1 MYKASFFKVILFFG
15 CSCST
20 QTNDKINTA
29 SNHDSVSTIAWEKIN
44 KLKDIDFPYVFS
56 YYNQN
61 DSSLTKINNDLT
73 EFFSI
78 DEKFFIGK
86 KVLKDS
92 SIIIL
97 TGMPRD
103 LIVPVINIF
112 TKNGRKIYSKE
123 ILIGSCGFDCGSKC
137 DEYLIMKNE
146 KEFIVVD
153 SFYTNRC
160 TEEGDIIPNTYKEYT
175 IFMNGFINPSKI
187 EFSKIDTMIIRDHVS
202 N

>member
-1 MYKASFFKVILFFG
+1 MFKASFFKIILLFG

-20 QTNDKINTA
+20 QTNDKINTT
-29 SNHDSVSTIAWEKIN
+29 SNHDSVSTIVWKKIN
-44 KLKDIDFPYVFS
+44 KLRDIDFPYIFS

-61 DSSLTKINNDLT
+61 DSSLTKINNDLSG
-73 EFFSI
+73 FFGA

-92 SIIIL
+92 TIIIL

-112 TKNGRKIYSKE
+112 NKNGRKIYSKE

-153 SFYTNRC
+153 SFYVNHC
-160 TEEGDIIPNTYKEYT
+160 NDEGDIIPNTYKEYT
-175 IFMNGFINPSKI
+175 ISMNGFIKPDKI
-187 EFSKIDTMIIRDHVS
+187 EFSEIDTIIVK
-202 N
+202 